1 MKIELQ
7 NEELALLA
15 EAMHNMVKTLGLV
28 EQTKKYFIL
37 SDKINKQLVEQENG
51 GPDADSHE

>member
-28 EQTKKYFIL
+28 EQTKRYFIL
-37 SDKINKQLVEQENG
+37 SDKINKQLMEQEDG
-51 GPDADSHE
+51 GPDADSDE